1 MRCSRRAP
9 ANKAAGLAGKALG
22 EGAAGIQRCR
32 QAAGRAHVQ
41 AGRQPLHRQPL
52 RQARQRAAQARRRH
66 RERAAVRRVQ
76 PAKHCL
82 ARTQGGGRILISS
95 RYPYPRAEC
104 A

>member
-9 ANKAAGLAGKALG
+9 ANEAAGLAGKALG
-22 EGAAGIQRCR
+22 EGAAGVQRRR

-41 AGRQPLHRQPL
+41 AGGQPLHRQPL

-76 PAKHCL
+76 PAEHCL
-82 ARTQGGGRILISS
+82 ARTQSGGRIVVIS
-95 RYPYPRAEC
+95 RYPYPGAEP